1 MHILLVDDADESR
14 TSLAGFLRDLGH
26 QVTECA
32 NGTEALSLFSPADH
46 HLVLSDIRMP
56 GLSGIDLLRAIRKEP
71 ANSGVDVILLTGYG
85 NMDTA
90 VEALRAGAYDYLLK
104 PVNLTE
110 LVNTIERAAERR
122 MLRQENAVLT
132 SRFEEA
138 VQEAA
143 RETRDELSRMQRASL
158 QCVGTGSICCVS
170 QVMRDILGQAGMLH
184 NDRSIPVM
192 IEGETGTG
200 KEVLARYIHYGTED
214 VGTPF
219 IGLNCTTLNPSNF
232 ESELFGFV
240 PGAMGGTQ
248 GKRGK
253 IDLAQGGTLFLDHV
267 DQLPLSV
274 QAKLLRV
281 IEEKE
286 FFRVGGLHKVGADIR
301 VICATNINLKEQV
314 EKGAFR
320 SDLYY
325 RLRGAYF
332 YLPPLR
338 HRREDIVPL
347 AELFLTAA
355 AAEKE
360 KRFKRISKAAAGIL
374 QTYDWPGNVRELKN
388 TIELI
393 VLMWDDTELKPLHLN
408 RLRQVDK
415 NGKDEVHQPNLIDIE
430 HFTLPPD
437 ELPLKELNNRIVLQ
451 ALRMH
456 NGNKTQTAKYLG
468 ISRRSLDCRLK
479 HLL

>member
-1 MHILLVDDADESR
+1 MNR
-14 TSLAGFLRDLGH
+14 TTNEVGEGAPNRACLQVAGIGNACF
-26 QVTECA
+26 A
-32 NGTEALSLFSPADH
+32 SP
-46 HLVLSDIRMP
+46 VMR
-56 GLSGIDLLRAIRKEP
+56 GIFE
-71 ANSGVDVILLTGYG
+71 
-85 NMDTA
+85 
-90 VEALRAGAYDYLLK
+90 RAGILK
-104 PVNLTE
+104 
-110 LVNTIERAAERR
+110 AE
-122 MLRQENAVLT
+122 
-132 SRFEEA
+132 
-138 VQEAA
+138 
-143 RETRDELSRMQRASL
+143 
-158 QCVGTGSICCVS
+158 
-170 QVMRDILGQAGMLH
+170 
-184 NDRSIPVM
+184 RSIPVM

-200 KEVLARYIHYGTED
+200 KEVLARYVHGSDDKT
-214 VGTPF
+214 GPF
-219 IGLNCTTLNPSNF
+219 VGLNCAVLNPNNC
-232 ESELFGFV
+232 ENELFGFV
-240 PGAMGGTQ
+240 PGAFGLSM

-274 QAKLLRV
+274 QPKLLRV

-286 FFRVGGLHKVGADIR
+286 FYRVGGLHKVSADIR
-301 VICATNINLKEQV
+301 VICATNADLKERV
-314 EKGAFR
+314 DKGAFR
-320 SDLYY
+320 ADLYY
-325 RLRGAYF
+325 RLKGVYF
-332 YLPPLR
+332 FLPPLR